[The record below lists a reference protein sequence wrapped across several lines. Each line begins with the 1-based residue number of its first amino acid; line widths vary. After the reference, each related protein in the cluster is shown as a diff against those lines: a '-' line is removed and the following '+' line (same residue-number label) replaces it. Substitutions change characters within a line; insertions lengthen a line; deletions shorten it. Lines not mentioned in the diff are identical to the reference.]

1 VPAALSNQRGLILV
15 GLLFA
20 VSVAPVFSV
29 EIPAMID
36 YVNHLARMHLFVDA
50 AAGRP
55 NPAYEIHWRFYPN
68 LAMDLIVPVLAR
80 FVGVETAARLFLF
93 ASQTL
98 VVSGAIALE
107 IAVRGRHQL
116 SGFAALF
123 ALYSLPFLWG
133 LMNFGF
139 GCGVALWAIAFWIR
153 YRDRSGYAWIAFH
166 SGFVVLLFVSHLFAL
181 GIYGLTIGCYEA
193 SRIAGYRQAAR
204 TFALMG
210 FPVVAL
216 YLYLILSGGAIGKP
230 VFDWWFTFKLMWPL
244 LVMNGYSVPLSI
256 AFAVTIAAMLVLLGY
271 KRVFGLTRPAV
282 FIGSGFLIAYL
293 LMPTRL
299 FDSAYSEVRLIPAI
313 MAILP
318 TFLTVSWPSRSAQSV
333 AALAAVT
340 VILIN
345 AASIGSVWLAY
356 RSDYAEI
363 IESFRLLRPG
373 STILVARSDAGG
385 AGIDAPMFYAPTLAA
400 HYATAFVPSLY
411 NLSGPIKKASSKSR
425 FEIEDE
431 RDYLPTPISQLN
443 SASAGGT
450 APAHV
455 RGWRTDYDYLYIVG
469 DQTGS
474 IPDHL
479 TSMMRSRRF
488 TLYAIHK

>member
-1 VPAALSNQRGLILV
+1 MV
-15 GLLFA
+15 
-20 VSVAPVFSV
+20 
-29 EIPAMID
+29 
-36 YVNHLARMHLFVDA
+36 
-50 AAGRP
+50 
-55 NPAYEIHWRFYPN
+55 
-68 LAMDLIVPVLAR
+68 
-80 FVGVETAARLFLF
+80 
-93 ASQTL
+93 
-98 VVSGAIALE
+98 
-107 IAVRGRHQL
+107 
-116 SGFAALF
+116 
-123 ALYSLPFLWG
+123 
-133 LMNFGF
+133 
-139 GCGVALWAIAFWIR
+139 
-153 YRDRSGYAWIAFH
+153 
-166 SGFVVLLFVSHLFAL
+166 
-181 GIYGLTIGCYEA
+181 
-193 SRIAGYRQAAR
+193 
-204 TFALMG
+204 

-216 YLYLILSGGAIGKP
+216 YLYFILSGGAIGKP
-230 VFDWWFTFKLMWPL
+230 VFDWWFTFKLIWPL